1 MPYQAG
7 PHPDTGRDVIKFI
20 TKCPH
25 VFIENAFYLYIYE
38 ERKRNVII
46 YDVKCEN
53 GHKFEGWF
61 KDRQAWIEQNAQRLI
76 CCPVCN
82 SSNVEI
88 APSSI
93 SIMGKDPKTSDRNI
107 AKDIFPGQILQ
118 GLHQYIAE
126 NFEDVGDKFAEVALK
141 IHYGDEEKR
150 NIKGTT
156 TPQEEVN
163 LKEEGVSFIKIP
175 LPKMDS

>member
-1 MPYQAG
+1 M
-7 PHPDTGRDVIKFI
+7 
-20 TKCPH
+20 
-25 VFIENAFYLYIYE
+25 
-38 ERKRNVII
+38 II
-46 YDVKCEN
+46 YDIKCEN

-61 KDRQAWIEQNAQRLI
+61 KDRQAWIEQNTKRLI

-82 SSNVEI
+82 SSIVEI

-93 SIMGKDPKTSDRNI
+93 AIMGKDTKTADKNNTKDR
-107 AKDIFPGQILQ
+107 FPGKILQ
-118 GLHQYIAE
+118 ELQHYIAE
-126 NFEDVGDKFAEVALK
+126 NFDDVGDKFAEVALK

>member
-1 MPYQAG
+1 M
-7 PHPDTGRDVIKFI
+7 
-20 TKCPH
+20 
-25 VFIENAFYLYIYE
+25 
-38 ERKRNVII
+38 II

-61 KDRQAWIEQNAQRLI
+61 KDRQAWIEQNARRLV

-88 APSSI
+88 VPSSI
-93 SIMGKDPKTSDRNI
+93 TIMGKDSRVADNLREKEISPFK
-107 AKDIFPGQILQ
+107 ALQ
-118 GLHQYIAE
+118 LLHQYIDK

-141 IHYGDEEKR
+141 IHFGEEEKR

-156 TPQEEVN
+156 TPQEENN
-163 LKEEGVSFIKIP
+163 LREEGVQFIKIP
-175 LPKMDS
+175 GLKMDS